1 MFGPYETWFD
11 IAKGFSYSQRLHVG
25 LFLYLRSFMLLLIL
39 DILGTFAFAI
49 SGAEKAVRY
58 RLDWLGLIVL
68 ATVTGVGGG
77 ILRDVMLGATPPA
90 ALTNPIYFPICIVG
104 AFFYLLMRKKIR
116 KIRVFILVADALGL
130 GFFTAVGA
138 AKASA
143 MAAGPYSV
151 ILFAAI
157 TAAGGG
163 LIRDLLVSEIPQVLK
178 SDFYAT
184 AALIGGILFYVL
196 EFANLGST
204 PRILITTAFTFSLRL
219 LAMRKKLEL
228 PKTREKTF

>member
-1 MFGPYETWFD
+1 
-11 IAKGFSYSQRLHVG
+11 
-25 LFLYLRSFMLLLIL
+25 MLLLII

-77 ILRDVMLGATPPA
+77 VLRDVMLGSTPPV
-90 ALTNPIYFPICIVG
+90 ALTNPIYIPICIFG
-104 AFFYLLMRKKIR
+104 AFIYLKLRLRFRAIR
-116 KIRVFILVADALGL
+116 NLILVVDALGL

-138 AKASA
+138 AKANA
-143 MAAGPYSV
+143 LAAGPYSI

-163 LIRDLLVSEIPQVLK
+163 MFRDMLVSEIPQVLK

-184 AALIGGILFYVL
+184 AALIGGTLFLALDY
-196 EFANLGST
+196 FDLGDTSK
-204 PRILITTAFTFSLRL
+204 ILITTAFTFVLRL
-219 LAMRKKLEL
+219 YAMRNKLEL
-228 PKTREKTF
+228 PKTGKRI

>member
-1 MFGPYETWFD
+1 
-11 IAKGFSYSQRLHVG
+11 
-25 LFLYLRSFMLLLIL
+25 MLLMVL

-77 ILRDVMLGATPPA
+77 ILCDVMLGATPPA

-204 PRILITTAFTFSLRL
+204 LRILITTAFTFSLRL

>member
-1 MFGPYETWFD
+1 
-11 IAKGFSYSQRLHVG
+11 
-25 LFLYLRSFMLLLIL
+25 MLLMIL

-68 ATVTGVGGG
+68 ATVTGIGGG
-77 ILRDVMLGATPPA
+77 IMRDVMLGATPPA
-90 ALTNPIYFPICIVG
+90 ALTNPIYIPICFVG
-104 AFFYLLMRKKIR
+104 AFFYLAMRKRIR
-116 KIRVFILVADALGL
+116 KIRTLILVADALGL

-143 MAAGPYSV
+143 MAAGPYSI

-184 AALIGGILFYVL
+184 AALIGGILFYAL
-196 EFANLGST
+196 DFSNLGST
-204 PRILITTAFTFSLRL
+204 PQILITTAFTFALRL
-219 LAMRKKLEL
+219 FVMRKKIQL
-228 PKTREKTF
+228 PKTRKSDF

>member
-1 MFGPYETWFD
+1 MADCDSF
-11 IAKGFSYSQRLHVG
+11 SQRTQDS
-25 LFLYLRSFMLLLIL
+25 LFLYLRSLMLLMVL

>member
-1 MFGPYETWFD
+1 
-11 IAKGFSYSQRLHVG
+11 
-25 LFLYLRSFMLLLIL
+25 MLLLIL
-39 DILGTFAFAI
+39 DVLGTFAFAI

>member
-1 MFGPYETWFD
+1 
-11 IAKGFSYSQRLHVG
+11 
-25 LFLYLRSFMLLLIL
+25 MLLLIL

>member
-1 MFGPYETWFD
+1 
-11 IAKGFSYSQRLHVG
+11 
-25 LFLYLRSFMLLLIL
+25 MLLMVL

-77 ILRDVMLGATPPA
+77 ILCDVMLGATPPA

-184 AALIGGILFYVL
+184 AALIGGISFYVL

-204 PRILITTAFTFSLRL
+204 LRILITTAFTFSLRL

>member
-1 MFGPYETWFD
+1 
-11 IAKGFSYSQRLHVG
+11 
-25 LFLYLRSFMLLLIL
+25 MLLLIL

-90 ALTNPIYFPICIVG
+90 ALTNPIYFPICIAG
-104 AFFYLLMRKKIR
+104 AFFYLLLRKRMR
-116 KIRVFILVADALGL
+116 KIRVLILVADALGL

-143 MAAGPYSV
+143 MAAGPYSI

-184 AALIGGILFYVL
+184 AALIGGVLFYLLDFV
-196 EFANLGST
+196 NMGST
-204 PRILITTAFTFSLRL
+204 PQILITTAFTFVLRL
-219 LAMRKKLEL
+219 FAMRKKLEL
-228 PKTREKTF
+228 PKTRKKDFT

>member
-1 MFGPYETWFD
+1 
-11 IAKGFSYSQRLHVG
+11 
-25 LFLYLRSFMLLLIL
+25 MLLMVL

-77 ILRDVMLGATPPA
+77 ILCDVMLGATPPA

>member
-1 MFGPYETWFD
+1 
-11 IAKGFSYSQRLHVG
+11 
-25 LFLYLRSFMLLLIL
+25 MLLLVL

-77 ILRDVMLGATPPA
+77 ILRDVMLGTTPPV
-90 ALTNPIYFPICIVG
+90 ALTNPIYIPICIIG
-104 AFFYLLMRKKIR
+104 AFFYLALCKKIR
-116 KIRVFILVADALGL
+116 KIRNLILIADALGL

-138 AKASA
+138 AKADA
-143 MAAGPYSV
+143 LAAGPYSV
-151 ILFAAI
+151 ILFASI

-163 LIRDLLVSEIPQVLK
+163 LIRDVLVSEIPQVLK

-184 AALIGGILFYVL
+184 AAIIGGILFYAL
-196 EFANLGST
+196 DFTNLGST
-204 PRILITTAFTFSLRL
+204 PQILTTTGFTFLLRL
-219 LAMRKKLEL
+219 FAMRKKLEL
-228 PKTREKTF
+228 PKTRKI

>member
-1 MFGPYETWFD
+1 M
-11 IAKGFSYSQRLHVG
+11 V
-25 LFLYLRSFMLLLIL
+25 L

-77 ILRDVMLGATPPA
+77 ILCDVMLGATPPA

-204 PRILITTAFTFSLRL
+204 LRILITTAFTFSLRL

>member
-1 MFGPYETWFD
+1 
-11 IAKGFSYSQRLHVG
+11 
-25 LFLYLRSFMLLLIL
+25 MLLMVL

-204 PRILITTAFTFSLRL
+204 LRILITTAFTFSLRL